1 MNGIVERL
9 EQMDEALILSEEE
22 RQTEGKNLYLA
33 AKRVFDFCASCV
45 ALALLSPVLLLIM
58 LLIKLEDHGPAIYR
72 HVRVGMN
79 GRQISIYKFR
89 SMKVNAD
96 RLEDMLT
103 PEQLEQY
110 HREFKVDNDPR
121 ITKIGNFLRKT
132 SLDELPQLLN
142 IIKGELSVVGPR
154 PVVMEELDK
163 YTSAQRARFL
173 SVKPG
178 LTGYWQAY
186 ARNNASYE
194 SGERQKM
201 ELYYVD
207 HASFLLDMKIILK
220 TVVAVLNR
228 TGAK

>member
-1 MNGIVERL
+1 MNSVVERL
-9 EQMDEALILSEEE
+9 EQMDETLVLS
-22 RQTEGKNLYLA
+22 GKEWKTDRKKLYRA
-33 AKRVFDFCASCV
+33 VKRGFDFCASSV
-45 ALALLSPVLLLIM
+45 TLVLLSPVLLLIM

-96 RLEDMLT
+96 RLDDMLT